1 MPATVSQV
9 ATGLATRLATISGLR
24 TSAYQPEQLNPPF
37 AFPTLNRIEYHRAFA
52 GGDVVMDWT
61 VNVIV
66 GRYVDRNSFAILDD
80 FLSYSGAKSVRAAI
94 EGDKTLGGVCQ
105 TLVLPSGANIMSLSS
120 ADAEFLQIQFQV
132 TVHG

>member
-9 ATGLATRLATISGLR
+9 ATGLATNLATIAGLR
-24 TSAYQPEQLNPPF
+24 TSAFQPEQLNPPF
-37 AFPTLNRIEYHRAFA
+37 AFPTLNRIEYHKAFG

-66 GRYVDRNSFAILDD
+66 GRYVDRNAFATLDG
-80 FLSYSGAKSVRAAI
+80 FLSYSGATSVRAAI
-94 EGDKTLGGVCQ
+94 EADKTLGGVCQ
-105 TLVLPSGANIMSLSS
+105 TLVLPSGANITSLSS

>member
-9 ATGLATRLATISGLR
+9 ATGLANNLATISGLR
-24 TSAYQPEQLNPPF
+24 TSAFQPEQLNPPF
-37 AFPTLNRIEYHRAFA
+37 AFPTLNRIEYHKAFG

-66 GRYVDRNSFAILDD
+66 GRYVDRNAFETLDGL
-80 FLSYSGAKSVRAAI
+80 LSYSGATSIRAAI
-94 EGDKTLGGVCQ
+94 EADKTLGGVCQ
-105 TLVLPSGANIMSLSS
+105 TLVLPSGANITSLSS

>member
-94 EGDKTLGGVCQ
+94 EADKTLGGVCQ
-105 TLVLPSGANIMSLSS
+105 TLVLPSGANITSLSS

>member
-1 MPATVSQV
+1 MAATVSQV
-9 ATGLATRLATISGLR
+9 ATGLANRLATISGLR
-24 TSAYQPEQLNPPF
+24 SSAFQPEQLNPPF
-37 AFPTLNRIEYHRAFA
+37 AFPTLNRIEYHQAFG

-66 GRYVDRNSFAILDD
+66 GRYVDRNAFTTLDG
-80 FLSYSGAKSVRAAI
+80 FLSYSGSTSIRAAI

-105 TLVLPSGANIMSLSS
+105 TLVLPSGANITSLSS

>member
-1 MPATVSQV
+1 MAATVSQV
-9 ATGLATRLATISGLR
+9 ATGLATRLATIAGLR
-24 TSAYQPEQLNPPF
+24 TSTYQPEQLNPPF
-37 AFPTLNRIEYHRAFA
+37 AFPTLNRIEYHKAFG

-66 GRYVDRNSFAILDD
+66 GRYVDRNAFATLDG
-80 FLSYSGAKSVRAAI
+80 FLSYSGATSIRAAI

-105 TLVLPSGANIMSLSS
+105 TLVLPSGANITSLSS